1 MKKLAAAALILGT
14 LSTGSVWAHEAGEFF
29 IRAGTATVR
38 PTEGS
43 DNVLGSLGS
52 FNVSN
57 NTQLGLTF
65 TYMATDNIGVEL
77 LAATPFRHKV
87 GTGPTGTIATVHQL
101 PPTLMAQW
109 YFGDAQSKVR
119 PYVGAGINYTTFF
132 NEDFND
138 TGKAAG
144 LSDLSL
150 KDSSGAAGQ
159 VGLDYLINRDWLL
172 NMSVWYM
179 DIDTDV
185 KFKAGG
191 VDQKVSTRLIRG
203 CLCSPQAIGS
213 KFFCKLANG
222 WPVHCLVTPVCRKP
236 LSSTADHSSV
246 HWRSRL

>member
-1 MKKLAAAALILGT
+1 MKKLAVAALVLST
-14 LSTGSVWAHEAGEFF
+14 LSAGGAWAHEEGEFF
-29 IRAGTATVR
+29 IRAGSATVR

-43 DNVLGSLGS
+43 DNVLGSLGG
-52 FNVSN
+52 FNVNN

-65 TYMATDNIGVEL
+65 TYMATENIGIEL

-87 GTGPTGTIATVHQL
+87 GTGPTGTIATVHHL

-109 YFGDAQSKVR
+109 YFGDASSQWR
-119 PYVGAGINYTTFF
+119 PYVGAGINYTMFF
-132 NEDFND
+132 DEKFND
-138 TGKAAG
+138 TGKDAG

-150 KDSSGAAGQ
+150 DNSWGAAGQ

-191 VDQKVSTRLIRG
+191 ANQTVSTRLDPWVFMFSAGYR
-203 CLCSPQAIGS
+203 
-213 KFFCKLANG
+213 F
-222 WPVHCLVTPVCRKP
+222 
-236 LSSTADHSSV
+236 
-246 HWRSRL
+246 

>member
-1 MKKLAAAALILGT
+1 
-14 LSTGSVWAHEAGEFF
+14 
-29 IRAGTATVR
+29 
-38 PTEGS
+38 
-43 DNVLGSLGS
+43 
-52 FNVSN
+52 
-57 NTQLGLTF
+57 
-65 TYMATDNIGVEL
+65 MATDNIGVEL

-150 KDSSGAAGQ
+150 KDSWGAAGQ

-172 NMSVWYM
+172 NMS
-179 DIDTDV
+179 
-185 KFKAGG
+185 G
-191 VDQKVSTRLIRG
+191 VVHGYRYRCEIQSRRRGQKVSTRG
-203 CLCSPQAIGS
+203 T
-213 KFFCKLANG
+213 LAMRKARCARTWG
-222 WPVHCLVTPVCRKP
+222 PVSTTPPSLMKTLTTPARRP
-236 LSSTADHSSV
+236 GFPI
-246 HWRSRL
+246 

>member
-1 MKKLAAAALILGT
+1 M
-14 LSTGSVWAHEAGEFF
+14 
-29 IRAGTATVR
+29 
-38 PTEGS
+38 
-43 DNVLGSLGS
+43 
-52 FNVSN
+52 
-57 NTQLGLTF
+57 
-65 TYMATDNIGVEL
+65 
-77 LAATPFRHKV
+77 
-87 GTGPTGTIATVHQL
+87 
-101 PPTLMAQW
+101 
-109 YFGDAQSKVR
+109 
-119 PYVGAGINYTTFF
+119 GAGINYTTFF

-150 KDSSGAAGQ
+150 KDSWGAAGQ

-191 VDQKVSTRLIRG
+191 VDQKVSTRLDPWVFMF
-203 CLCSPQAIGS
+203 PQAIGS

-236 LSSTADHSSV
+236 LSSTADHTSV

>member
-1 MKKLAAAALILGT
+1 MKKLAMAALV
-14 LSTGSVWAHEAGEFF
+14 LSAFSSGVWAHEAGEFF
-29 IRAGTATVR
+29 IRAGSATVR

-43 DNVLGSLGS
+43 DNVLGSLGG

-65 TYMATDNIGVEL
+65 TYMATENIRIEL

-87 GTGPTGTIATVHQL
+87 GTGPTGDIATVHHL

-119 PYVGAGINYTTFF
+119 PYIGAGINYTTFF
-132 NEDFND
+132 DNDFND
-138 TGKAAG
+138 TGKKAG

-150 KDSSGAAGQ
+150 DDSWGAAGQ

-179 DIDTDV
+179 DIDTNV
-185 KFKAGG
+185 KFKANG
-191 VDQKVSTRLIRG
+191 VNQNVSTRLDPWVFMFSAGYR
-203 CLCSPQAIGS
+203 
-213 KFFCKLANG
+213 F
-222 WPVHCLVTPVCRKP
+222 
-236 LSSTADHSSV
+236 
-246 HWRSRL
+246 

>member
-1 MKKLAAAALILGT
+1 MKKLATVALM
-14 LSTGSVWAHEAGEFF
+14 LSTFSGGVWAHDAGEFF
-29 IRAGTATVR
+29 IRAGSATVR

-43 DNVLGSLGS
+43 DNVLGALGG

-57 NTQLGLTF
+57 NTQLGFTF
-65 TYMATDNIGVEL
+65 TYMATENVGIEL

-87 GTGPTGTIATVHQL
+87 GTGPTGDIATVHHL

-109 YFGDAQSKVR
+109 YFGDAQSKFR

-132 NEDFND
+132 DNDFND
-138 TGKAAG
+138 NGKAAG

-150 KDSSGAAGQ
+150 DDSWGAAGQ

-179 DIDTDV
+179 DIDTNV

-191 VDQKVSTRLIRG
+191 VNQSVSTRLDPWVFMFSAGYR
-203 CLCSPQAIGS
+203 
-213 KFFCKLANG
+213 F
-222 WPVHCLVTPVCRKP
+222 
-236 LSSTADHSSV
+236 
-246 HWRSRL
+246 

>member
-1 MKKLAAAALILGT
+1 MKKFAVALIA
-14 LSTGSVWAHEAGEFF
+14 LSCLSDVASAHEAGEFF
-29 IRAGTATVR
+29 VRAGSATVR

-43 DNVLGSLGS
+43 DNVLGMGG
-52 FNVSN
+52 FNVNN
-57 NTQLGLTF
+57 NTQLGVTL
-65 TYMATDNIGVEL
+65 TYMATDNVGVEL
-77 LAATPFRHKV
+77 LAATPFRHRV
-87 GTGPTGTIATVHQL
+87 GLGATGDIATVHHL

-119 PYVGAGINYTTFF
+119 PYIGAGINYTTFF

-150 KDSSGAAGQ
+150 KDSWGAAGQ

-179 DIDTDV
+179 DIDTEV

-191 VDQKVSTRLIRG
+191 EQQNINTRLDPWVFMFSAGYR
-203 CLCSPQAIGS
+203 
-213 KFFCKLANG
+213 F
-222 WPVHCLVTPVCRKP
+222 
-236 LSSTADHSSV
+236 
-246 HWRSRL
+246 